1 MTIPYWGT
9 AIELIEVLDLARAG
23 KIRAHV
29 ERFPLDDAPRAYERM
44 REGSLDGRAVIC
56 PHG

>member
-1 MTIPYWGT
+1 MKAYRLT
-9 AIELIEVLDLARAG
+9 AWQTPPEL
-23 KIRAHV
+23 
-29 ERFPLDDAPRAYERM
+29 